1 MGNPYFGVNFKIINF
16 ENAIMHDV
24 LTQNAKYNLSRT
36 LKIDDH
42 YPIFGTAQTQNHKL
56 NILMYECTL
65 KNAI

>member
-1 MGNPYFGVNFKIINF
+1 
-16 ENAIMHDV
+16 MHDV